1 MSPKDFGIRLKKA
14 RQEYGLSQ
22 RSLGLALGLSDKTIS
37 SYESSRS
44 YPNLEILKK
53 LSEVLGRSTDYFLEY
68 DKKEVSLLERIE
80 RLEKEV
86 SILKK
91 KRVSKEE

>member
-1 MSPKDFGIRLKKA
+1 MSPKEFGVRLKKA
-14 RQEYGLSQ
+14 REEYGLSQ

-68 DKKEVSLLERIE
+68 EKKEVSLLERIE

-91 KRVSKEE
+91 KVSKEE

>member
-1 MSPKDFGIRLKKA
+1 MSPKEFGVRLKKA
-14 RQEYGLSQ
+14 REEYGLSQ

-68 DKKEVSLLERIE
+68 ERKDISLLERIE
-80 RLEKEV
+80 ILEKEI

-91 KRVSKEE
+91 KLSKEE

>member
-1 MSPKDFGIRLKKA
+1 MSPKEFGVRLKKA
-14 RQEYGLSQ
+14 REEYGLSQ

-44 YPNLEILKK
+44 YPNLEILRK

-68 DKKEVSLLERIE
+68 EKKEVSLLERIE

-91 KRVSKEE
+91 KVSKEE